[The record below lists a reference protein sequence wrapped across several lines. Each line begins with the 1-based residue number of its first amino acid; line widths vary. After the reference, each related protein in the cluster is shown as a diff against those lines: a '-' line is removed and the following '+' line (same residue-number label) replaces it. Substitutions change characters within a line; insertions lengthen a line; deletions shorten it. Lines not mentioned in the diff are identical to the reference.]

1 MSVNPYTLN
10 NLYSQGILDYAP
22 YELCNSGIN
31 VSSMNGISNPYLNTA
46 MQGTQF
52 QNYGQTPDSFCASGK
67 TGTVQPN
74 PEMGSAQVSSSF
86 GNENIGIN
94 SEAGSNAY
102 GISGIGTQSQAGVNA
117 YGISGV
123 GTNSQAGMN
132 AYGLQG
138 IGAQSQAG
146 ENAYGLQGI
155 GMQGPSEQAAWGG
168 FGDTSQSIKD
178 GISRVSG
185 FTQNIPSPIK
195 GLAVAGMMIG
205 ALALALKTKKKPQA
219 KPKTNF
225 FSNLNPVNWFKKTKT
240 TKI

>member
-102 GISGIGTQSQAGVNA
+102 GVSGIGTQSQT
-117 YGISGV
+117 
-123 GTNSQAGMN
+123 GTN

-178 GISRVSG
+178 GLSRVSG

-195 GLAVAGMMIG
+195 GLAAAGMMIG
-205 ALALALKTKKKPQA
+205 ALALALKTKKKPKV

>member
-67 TGTVQPN
+67 IGTVQPN
-74 PEMGSAQVSSSF
+74 PEMSSARGSF
-86 GNENIGIN
+86 GFGNDSIGIN
-94 SEAGSNAY
+94 SQAGS
-102 GISGIGTQSQAGVNA
+102 
-117 YGISGV
+117 
-123 GTNSQAGMN
+123 N

-146 ENAYGLQGI
+146 SNAYGLQGI
-155 GMQGPSEQAAWGG
+155 GMQSPSEQAACGG
-168 FGDTSQSIKD
+168 FGDTSQGIKD
-178 GISRVSG
+178 GISKVSG
-185 FTQNIPSPIK
+185 FAQNIPSPIK
-195 GLAVAGMMIG
+195 GLAAAGMMIG
-205 ALALALKTKKKPQA
+205 ALALALKRKKKPQV

-225 FSNLNPVNWFKKTKT
+225 FSNLNPVNWFRKTKT

>member
-52 QNYGQTPDSFCASGK
+52 QNYGQTPDSFCGSGK
-67 TGTVQPN
+67 IGTVQPN
-74 PEMGSAQVSSSF
+74 PEMSSARGSF
-86 GNENIGIN
+86 GFGNDSIGIN
-94 SEAGSNAY
+94 SQAGS
-102 GISGIGTQSQAGVNA
+102 
-117 YGISGV
+117 
-123 GTNSQAGMN
+123 N

-146 ENAYGLQGI
+146 SNAYGLQGI
-155 GMQGPSEQAAWGG
+155 GMQSPSEQAAWGG
-168 FGDTSQSIKD
+168 FGDTSQGIKD
-178 GISRVSG
+178 GISKVSG
-185 FTQNIPSPIK
+185 FAQNIPSPIK
-195 GLAVAGMMIG
+195 GLAAAGMMIG
-205 ALALALKTKKKPQA
+205 ALALALKTKKKPQV

-225 FSNLNPVNWFKKTKT
+225 FSNLNPVNWFRKTKT

>member
-67 TGTVQPN
+67 IGTVQPN
-74 PEMGSAQVSSSF
+74 PEMSSARGSF
-86 GNENIGIN
+86 GFGNDSIGIN
-94 SEAGSNAY
+94 SQAGS
-102 GISGIGTQSQAGVNA
+102 
-117 YGISGV
+117 
-123 GTNSQAGMN
+123 
-132 AYGLQG
+132 
-138 IGAQSQAG
+138 
-146 ENAYGLQGI
+146 NAYGLQGI
-155 GMQGPSEQAAWGG
+155 GMQSPSEQAAWGG
-168 FGDTSQSIKD
+168 FGDTSQGIKD
-178 GISRVSG
+178 GISKVSG
-185 FTQNIPSPIK
+185 FAQNIPSPIK
-195 GLAVAGMMIG
+195 GLAAAGMMIG
-205 ALALALKTKKKPQA
+205 ALALALKTKKKPQV

-225 FSNLNPVNWFKKTKT
+225 FSNLNPLNWFRKTKT

>member
-94 SEAGSNAY
+94 SEAGA
-102 GISGIGTQSQAGVNA
+102 NA

-123 GTNSQAGMN
+123 GAKSQVGMN

-178 GISRVSG
+178 GLSRVSG
-185 FTQNIPSPIK
+185 FTQNVPSPIK
-195 GLAVAGMMIG
+195 GLAAAGMMIG
-205 ALALALKTKKKPQA
+205 ALALALKTKKKPKV

>member
-46 MQGTQF
+46 MQGAQF

-102 GISGIGTQSQAGVNA
+102 GVSGIGTQSQAG
-117 YGISGV
+117 
-123 GTNSQAGMN
+123 TN

-178 GISRVSG
+178 GLSRVSG

-195 GLAVAGMMIG
+195 GLAAAGMMIG
-205 ALALALKTKKKPQA
+205 ALALALKTKKKPKV

>member
-67 TGTVQPN
+67 IGTVQPN
-74 PEMGSAQVSSSF
+74 PEMSSARGSF
-86 GNENIGIN
+86 GFGNDSIGIN
-94 SEAGSNAY
+94 S
-102 GISGIGTQSQAGVNA
+102 QAG
-117 YGISGV
+117 
-123 GTNSQAGMN
+123 TN

-146 ENAYGLQGI
+146 SNAYGLQGI
-155 GMQGPSEQAAWGG
+155 GMQSPSEQAAWGG
-168 FGDTSQSIKD
+168 FGDTSQGIKD
-178 GISRVSG
+178 GISKVSG
-185 FTQNIPSPIK
+185 FAQNIPSPIK
-195 GLAVAGMMIG
+195 GLAAAGMMIG
-205 ALALALKTKKKPQA
+205 ALALALKTKKKPQV

-225 FSNLNPVNWFKKTKT
+225 FSNLNQVNWFRKTKT

>member
-67 TGTVQPN
+67 IGTVQPN
-74 PEMGSAQVSSSF
+74 PEMSSARGSF
-86 GNENIGIN
+86 GFGNDSIGIN
-94 SEAGSNAY
+94 SQAGS
-102 GISGIGTQSQAGVNA
+102 
-117 YGISGV
+117 
-123 GTNSQAGMN
+123 N

-146 ENAYGLQGI
+146 SNAYGLQGI
-155 GMQGPSEQAAWGG
+155 GMQSPSEQAAWGG
-168 FGDTSQSIKD
+168 FGDTSQGIKD
-178 GISRVSG
+178 GISKVSG

-195 GLAVAGMMIG
+195 GLAAAGMMIG
-205 ALALALKTKKKPQA
+205 ALALALKTKKKPQV

-225 FSNLNPVNWFKKTKT
+225 FSNLNPVNWFRKTKT

>member
-67 TGTVQPN
+67 IGTVQPN
-74 PEMGSAQVSSSF
+74 PEMSSARASF
-86 GNENIGIN
+86 GFGNDSIGIN
-94 SEAGSNAY
+94 SQAGS
-102 GISGIGTQSQAGVNA
+102 
-117 YGISGV
+117 
-123 GTNSQAGMN
+123 N

-146 ENAYGLQGI
+146 SNAYGLQGI
-155 GMQGPSEQAAWGG
+155 GMQSPSEQAAWGG
-168 FGDTSQSIKD
+168 FGDTSQGIKD
-178 GISRVSG
+178 GISKVSG

-195 GLAVAGMMIG
+195 GLAAAGMMIG
-205 ALALALKTKKKPQA
+205 ALALALKTKKKPQV

-225 FSNLNPVNWFKKTKT
+225 FSNLNPVNWFRKTKT

>member
-67 TGTVQPN
+67 IGTVQPN
-74 PEMGSAQVSSSF
+74 PEMSSARGSF
-86 GNENIGIN
+86 GFGNDNIGIN
-94 SEAGSNAY
+94 SQAGS
-102 GISGIGTQSQAGVNA
+102 
-117 YGISGV
+117 
-123 GTNSQAGMN
+123 N

-146 ENAYGLQGI
+146 SNAYGLQGI

-168 FGDTSQSIKD
+168 FSDTSQGIKD
-178 GISRVSG
+178 GISKISG
-185 FTQNIPSPIK
+185 FVQNIPSPIK
-195 GLAVAGMMIG
+195 GLAAAGMMIG
-205 ALALALKTKKKPQA
+205 ALALALKTKKKPQV

-225 FSNLNPVNWFKKTKT
+225 FSNLNPVNWFRKTKT

>member
-67 TGTVQPN
+67 IGTVQPN
-74 PEMGSAQVSSSF
+74 PEMSSARGSF
-86 GNENIGIN
+86 GFGNDSIGIN
-94 SEAGSNAY
+94 SQAGS
-102 GISGIGTQSQAGVNA
+102 
-117 YGISGV
+117 
-123 GTNSQAGMN
+123 N

-146 ENAYGLQGI
+146 SNAYGLQGI
-155 GMQGPSEQAAWGG
+155 GMQSPSEQAAWGG
-168 FGDTSQSIKD
+168 FGDTSQGIKD
-178 GISRVSG
+178 GISKVSG
-185 FTQNIPSPIK
+185 FAQNIPSPIK
-195 GLAVAGMMIG
+195 GLAAAGMMIG
-205 ALALALKTKKKPQA
+205 ALALALKTKKKPQV

-225 FSNLNPVNWFKKTKT
+225 FSNLNPVNWLRKTKT

>member
-94 SEAGSNAY
+94 SQAGS
-102 GISGIGTQSQAGVNA
+102 
-117 YGISGV
+117 
-123 GTNSQAGMN
+123 
-132 AYGLQG
+132 
-138 IGAQSQAG
+138 
-146 ENAYGLQGI
+146 NAYGLQGI

-168 FGDTSQSIKD
+168 FGDTSQSIKA
-178 GISRVSG
+178 GFSRVSG
-185 FTQNIPSPIK
+185 FTQNVPSPIK
-195 GLAVAGMMIG
+195 GLAAAGMMIG
-205 ALALALKTKKKPQA
+205 ALALALKTKKKPKV

>member
-67 TGTVQPN
+67 IGTVQPN
-74 PEMGSAQVSSSF
+74 PEMSSARGSF
-86 GNENIGIN
+86 GFGNDSIGIN
-94 SEAGSNAY
+94 SQAGS
-102 GISGIGTQSQAGVNA
+102 
-117 YGISGV
+117 
-123 GTNSQAGMN
+123 
-132 AYGLQG
+132 
-138 IGAQSQAG
+138 
-146 ENAYGLQGI
+146 NAYGLQGI
-155 GMQGPSEQAAWGG
+155 GMQSPSEQAAWGG
-168 FGDTSQSIKD
+168 FGDTSQGIKD
-178 GISRVSG
+178 GISKVSG

-195 GLAVAGMMIG
+195 GLAAAGMMIG
-205 ALALALKTKKKPQA
+205 ALALALKTKKKPQV

-225 FSNLNPVNWFKKTKT
+225 FSNLNPVNWFRKTKT

>member
-67 TGTVQPN
+67 IGTVQPN
-74 PEMGSAQVSSSF
+74 PEMSSARGSF
-86 GNENIGIN
+86 GFGNDSIGIN
-94 SEAGSNAY
+94 SQAGS
-102 GISGIGTQSQAGVNA
+102 
-117 YGISGV
+117 
-123 GTNSQAGMN
+123 N

-146 ENAYGLQGI
+146 SNTYGLQGI
-155 GMQGPSEQAAWGG
+155 GMQSPSEQAAWGG
-168 FGDTSQSIKD
+168 FGDTSQGIKD
-178 GISRVSG
+178 GISKVSG

-195 GLAVAGMMIG
+195 GLAAAGMMIG
-205 ALALALKTKKKPQA
+205 ALALALKTKKKPQV

-225 FSNLNPVNWFKKTKT
+225 FSNLNPINWFRKTKT

>member
-1 MSVNPYTLN
+1 MSVNPYTFN

-67 TGTVQPN
+67 IGTVQPN
-74 PEMGSAQVSSSF
+74 PEMSSARGSF
-86 GNENIGIN
+86 GFGNDSIGIN
-94 SEAGSNAY
+94 S
-102 GISGIGTQSQAGVNA
+102 QAG
-117 YGISGV
+117 
-123 GTNSQAGMN
+123 TN

-146 ENAYGLQGI
+146 SNAYGLQGI
-155 GMQGPSEQAAWGG
+155 GMQSPSEQAAWGG
-168 FGDTSQSIKD
+168 FGDTSQGIKD
-178 GISRVSG
+178 GISKVSG
-185 FTQNIPSPIK
+185 FAQNIPSPIK
-195 GLAVAGMMIG
+195 GLAAAGMMIG
-205 ALALALKTKKKPQA
+205 ALALALKTKKKPQV

-225 FSNLNPVNWFKKTKT
+225 FSNLNPVNWFRKTKT

>member
-67 TGTVQPN
+67 IGTVQPN
-74 PEMGSAQVSSSF
+74 PEMSSARGSF
-86 GNENIGIN
+86 GFGNDSIGIN
-94 SEAGSNAY
+94 SQAGS
-102 GISGIGTQSQAGVNA
+102 
-117 YGISGV
+117 
-123 GTNSQAGMN
+123 N

-146 ENAYGLQGI
+146 SNAYGLQGI
-155 GMQGPSEQAAWGG
+155 GMQSPSEQAAWGG
-168 FGDTSQSIKD
+168 FGDTSQGIKD
-178 GISRVSG
+178 GISKVSG
-185 FTQNIPSPIK
+185 FAQNIPSPIK
-195 GLAVAGMMIG
+195 GLAAAGMMIG
-205 ALALALKTKKKPQA
+205 ALALALKTKKKPQV

-225 FSNLNPVNWFKKTKT
+225 FSNLNPLNWFRKTKT

>member
-67 TGTVQPN
+67 IGTVQPN
-74 PEMGSAQVSSSF
+74 PEMSSARGSF
-86 GNENIGIN
+86 GFGNDSIGIN
-94 SEAGSNAY
+94 SQAGS
-102 GISGIGTQSQAGVNA
+102 
-117 YGISGV
+117 
-123 GTNSQAGMN
+123 N

-146 ENAYGLQGI
+146 SNAYGLQGI
-155 GMQGPSEQAAWGG
+155 GMQSPSEQAAWGG
-168 FGDTSQSIKD
+168 FGDTSQGIKD
-178 GISRVSG
+178 GISKVSG
-185 FTQNIPSPIK
+185 FAQNIPSPIK
-195 GLAVAGMMIG
+195 GLAAAGMMIG
-205 ALALALKTKKKPQA
+205 ALALALKTKKKPQL

-225 FSNLNPVNWFKKTKT
+225 FSNLNPVNWFRKTKT

>member
-67 TGTVQPN
+67 IGTVQPN
-74 PEMGSAQVSSSF
+74 PEMSSARGSF
-86 GNENIGIN
+86 GFGNDTIGIN
-94 SEAGSNAY
+94 SQAGS
-102 GISGIGTQSQAGVNA
+102 
-117 YGISGV
+117 
-123 GTNSQAGMN
+123 N

-146 ENAYGLQGI
+146 SNAYGLQGI

-168 FGDTSQSIKD
+168 FGDTSQGIKD
-178 GISRVSG
+178 GISKVSG

-195 GLAVAGMMIG
+195 GIAAAGMMIG

-225 FSNLNPVNWFKKTKT
+225 FSNLNPVNWFRKTKT

>member
-67 TGTVQPN
+67 IGTVQPN
-74 PEMGSAQVSSSF
+74 PEMSSARGSF
-86 GNENIGIN
+86 GFGNDNIGIN
-94 SEAGSNAY
+94 SQAGS
-102 GISGIGTQSQAGVNA
+102 
-117 YGISGV
+117 
-123 GTNSQAGMN
+123 N

-138 IGAQSQAG
+138 IGAQSQVG
-146 ENAYGLQGI
+146 SNAYGLQGI

-168 FGDTSQSIKD
+168 FSDTSQGIKD
-178 GISRVSG
+178 GISKVSG

-195 GLAVAGMMIG
+195 GIAAAGMMIG

-225 FSNLNPVNWFKKTKT
+225 FSNLNPVNWFRKTKT

>member
-94 SEAGSNAY
+94 SQAGS
-102 GISGIGTQSQAGVNA
+102 
-117 YGISGV
+117 
-123 GTNSQAGMN
+123 N

-146 ENAYGLQGI
+146 SNAYGLQGI

-168 FGDTSQSIKD
+168 FGDTSQSIKA
-178 GISRVSG
+178 GFSRVSG
-185 FTQNIPSPIK
+185 FTQNVPSPIK
-195 GLAVAGMMIG
+195 GLAAAGMMIG
-205 ALALALKTKKKPQA
+205 ALALALKTKKKPKV

>member
-67 TGTVQPN
+67 IGTVQPN
-74 PEMGSAQVSSSF
+74 PEMSSARGSF
-86 GNENIGIN
+86 GFGNDNIGIN
-94 SEAGSNAY
+94 SQAGS
-102 GISGIGTQSQAGVNA
+102 
-117 YGISGV
+117 
-123 GTNSQAGMN
+123 N

-146 ENAYGLQGI
+146 SNAYGLQGI

-168 FGDTSQSIKD
+168 FSDTSQGIKD
-178 GISRVSG
+178 GISKVSG
-185 FTQNIPSPIK
+185 FTQNVPSPIK
-195 GLAVAGMMIG
+195 GIAAAGMMIG
-205 ALALALKTKKKPQA
+205 ALALALKTKNNPQA

-225 FSNLNPVNWFKKTKT
+225 FSNLNPVNWFRKTKT

>member
-67 TGTVQPN
+67 IGTVQPN
-74 PEMGSAQVSSSF
+74 PEMSSARGSF
-86 GNENIGIN
+86 GFGNDSIGIN
-94 SEAGSNAY
+94 SQAGS
-102 GISGIGTQSQAGVNA
+102 
-117 YGISGV
+117 
-123 GTNSQAGMN
+123 N

-146 ENAYGLQGI
+146 SNAYGLQGI
-155 GMQGPSEQAAWGG
+155 GMQSPSEQAAWGG
-168 FGDTSQSIKD
+168 FGDTSQGIKD
-178 GISRVSG
+178 GISKVSG
-185 FTQNIPSPIK
+185 FVQNIPSPIK
-195 GLAVAGMMIG
+195 GLAAAGMMIG
-205 ALALALKTKKKPQA
+205 ALALALKTKKKPQV

-225 FSNLNPVNWFKKTKT
+225 FSNLNPVNWFRKTKT

>member
-67 TGTVQPN
+67 IGTVQPN
-74 PEMGSAQVSSSF
+74 PEMSSARGSF
-86 GNENIGIN
+86 GFGNDSIGIN
-94 SEAGSNAY
+94 SQAGS
-102 GISGIGTQSQAGVNA
+102 
-117 YGISGV
+117 
-123 GTNSQAGMN
+123 N

-146 ENAYGLQGI
+146 SNAYGLQGIGAQSQAGSNAYGLQGI
-155 GMQGPSEQAAWGG
+155 GMQSPSEQAAWGG
-168 FGDTSQSIKD
+168 FGDTSQGIKD
-178 GISRVSG
+178 GISKVSG
-185 FTQNIPSPIK
+185 FAQNIPSPIK
-195 GLAVAGMMIG
+195 GLAAAGMMIG
-205 ALALALKTKKKPQA
+205 ALALALKTKKKPQV

-225 FSNLNPVNWFKKTKT
+225 FSNLNPVNWFRKTKT

>member
-67 TGTVQPN
+67 IGTVQPN
-74 PEMGSAQVSSSF
+74 PEMSSARGSF
-86 GNENIGIN
+86 GFGNDSIGIN
-94 SEAGSNAY
+94 SQAGS
-102 GISGIGTQSQAGVNA
+102 
-117 YGISGV
+117 
-123 GTNSQAGMN
+123 N

-146 ENAYGLQGI
+146 SNAYGLQGI
-155 GMQGPSEQAAWGG
+155 GMQSPSEQAAWGG
-168 FGDTSQSIKD
+168 FGDTSQGIKD
-178 GISRVSG
+178 GISKVSG
-185 FTQNIPSPIK
+185 FAQNIPSPIK
-195 GLAVAGMMIG
+195 GLAAAGMMIG
-205 ALALALKTKKKPQA
+205 ALALALKTKKKPQV

-225 FSNLNPVNWFKKTKT
+225 FSNLNPVNWFRKTKT

>member
-67 TGTVQPN
+67 IGTVQPN
-74 PEMGSAQVSSSF
+74 PEMSSARGSF
-86 GNENIGIN
+86 GFGNDSIGIN
-94 SEAGSNAY
+94 SQAGS
-102 GISGIGTQSQAGVNA
+102 
-117 YGISGV
+117 
-123 GTNSQAGMN
+123 N

-138 IGAQSQAG
+138 IGAQSQVG
-146 ENAYGLQGI
+146 SNAYGLQGI
-155 GMQGPSEQAAWGG
+155 GMQSPSEQAAWGG
-168 FGDTSQSIKD
+168 FGDTSQGIKD
-178 GISRVSG
+178 GISKVSG

-195 GLAVAGMMIG
+195 GLAAAGMMIG
-205 ALALALKTKKKPQA
+205 ALALALKTKKKPQV

-225 FSNLNPVNWFKKTKT
+225 FSNLNPVNWFRKTKT

>member
-67 TGTVQPN
+67 IGTVQPN
-74 PEMGSAQVSSSF
+74 PEMSSARGSF
-86 GNENIGIN
+86 GFGNDSIGIN
-94 SEAGSNAY
+94 SQAGS
-102 GISGIGTQSQAGVNA
+102 
-117 YGISGV
+117 
-123 GTNSQAGMN
+123 N

-146 ENAYGLQGI
+146 SNAYGLQGI
-155 GMQGPSEQAAWGG
+155 GMHSPSEQAAWGG
-168 FGDTSQSIKD
+168 FGDTSQGIKD
-178 GISRVSG
+178 GISKVSG
-185 FTQNIPSPIK
+185 FAQNIPSPIK
-195 GLAVAGMMIG
+195 GLAAAGMMIG
-205 ALALALKTKKKPQA
+205 ALALALKTKKKPQV

-225 FSNLNPVNWFKKTKT
+225 FSNLNPVNWFRKTKT

>member
-67 TGTVQPN
+67 IGTVQPN
-74 PEMGSAQVSSSF
+74 PEMSSARGSF
-86 GNENIGIN
+86 GFGNDSIGIN
-94 SEAGSNAY
+94 SQAGS
-102 GISGIGTQSQAGVNA
+102 
-117 YGISGV
+117 
-123 GTNSQAGMN
+123 N

-146 ENAYGLQGI
+146 SNAYGLQGI
-155 GMQGPSEQAAWGG
+155 GMQSPSEQAAWGG
-168 FGDTSQSIKD
+168 FGDTSQGIKD
-178 GISRVSG
+178 GISKVSG
-185 FTQNIPSPIK
+185 FAQNIPSPIK
-195 GLAVAGMMIG
+195 GLAAAGMMIG
-205 ALALALKTKKKPQA
+205 ALALALKTKKKPQV
-219 KPKTNF
+219 KSKTNF
-225 FSNLNPVNWFKKTKT
+225 FSNLNPVNWFRKTKT

>member
-67 TGTVQPN
+67 IGTVQPN
-74 PEMGSAQVSSSF
+74 PEMSSARGSF
-86 GNENIGIN
+86 GFGNDSIGIN
-94 SEAGSNAY
+94 SQAGS
-102 GISGIGTQSQAGVNA
+102 
-117 YGISGV
+117 
-123 GTNSQAGMN
+123 N

-146 ENAYGLQGI
+146 SNAYGLQGI
-155 GMQGPSEQAAWGG
+155 GMQSPSEQAAWGG
-168 FGDTSQSIKD
+168 FGDTSQGIKD
-178 GISRVSG
+178 GISKVSG
-185 FTQNIPSPIK
+185 FTQSIPSPIK
-195 GLAVAGMMIG
+195 GLAAAGMMIG
-205 ALALALKTKKKPQA
+205 ALALALKTKKKPQV

-225 FSNLNPVNWFKKTKT
+225 FSNLNPVNWFRKTKT

>member
-67 TGTVQPN
+67 IGTVQPN
-74 PEMGSAQVSSSF
+74 PEMSSARGSF
-86 GNENIGIN
+86 GFGNDSIGIN
-94 SEAGSNAY
+94 S
-102 GISGIGTQSQAGVNA
+102 QAG
-117 YGISGV
+117 
-123 GTNSQAGMN
+123 TN

-146 ENAYGLQGI
+146 SNAYGLQGI
-155 GMQGPSEQAAWGG
+155 GMQSPSEQAAWGG
-168 FGDTSQSIKD
+168 FGDTSQGIKD
-178 GISRVSG
+178 GISKVSG
-185 FTQNIPSPIK
+185 FAQNIPSPIK
-195 GLAVAGMMIG
+195 GLAAAGMMIG
-205 ALALALKTKKKPQA
+205 ALALALKTKKKPQV

-225 FSNLNPVNWFKKTKT
+225 FSNLNPVNWFRKTKT

>member
-31 VSSMNGISNPYLNTA
+31 VSSMHGISNPYLNTA

-67 TGTVQPN
+67 IGTVQPN
-74 PEMGSAQVSSSF
+74 PEMSSARGSF
-86 GNENIGIN
+86 GFGNDSIGIN
-94 SEAGSNAY
+94 SQAGS
-102 GISGIGTQSQAGVNA
+102 
-117 YGISGV
+117 
-123 GTNSQAGMN
+123 N

-146 ENAYGLQGI
+146 SNAYGLQGI
-155 GMQGPSEQAAWGG
+155 GMQSRSEQAAWGG
-168 FGDTSQSIKD
+168 FGDTSQGIKD
-178 GISRVSG
+178 GISKVSG
-185 FTQNIPSPIK
+185 FAQNIPSPIK
-195 GLAVAGMMIG
+195 GLAAAGMMIG
-205 ALALALKTKKKPQA
+205 ALALALKTKKKPQV

-225 FSNLNPVNWFKKTKT
+225 FSNLNPVNWFRKTKT

>member
-1 MSVNPYTLN
+1 MSVSPYTLN

-52 QNYGQTPDSFCASGK
+52 QNYGQTPDSFCSSSRNGS
-67 TGTVQPN
+67 VQPN
-74 PEMGSAQVSSSF
+74 PEMSSAQETSGF
-86 GNENIGIN
+86 GNESIGSK
-94 SEAGSNAY
+94 SEAGMNAY
-102 GISGIGTQSQAGVNA
+102 GISGIGTQSQAG
-117 YGISGV
+117 I
-123 GTNSQAGMN
+123 N

-146 ENAYGLQGI
+146 INAYGLQGI
-155 GMQGPSEQAAWGG
+155 GMQSPSEAASWGG
-168 FGDTSQSIKD
+168 FSDTSKSIEN
-178 GISRVSG
+178 GITNAS
-185 FTQNIPSPIK
+185 NIANKIPNPIK
-195 GLAVAGMMIG
+195 GIAAAGMMIG
-205 ALALALKTKKKPQA
+205 GIALAIKTKKKPKQ
-219 KPKTNF
+219 KPKNNF

>member
-67 TGTVQPN
+67 IGTVQPN
-74 PEMGSAQVSSSF
+74 PEMSSARGSF
-86 GNENIGIN
+86 GFGNDSIGIN
-94 SEAGSNAY
+94 SQAGS
-102 GISGIGTQSQAGVNA
+102 
-117 YGISGV
+117 
-123 GTNSQAGMN
+123 N

-146 ENAYGLQGI
+146 SNAYGLQGI
-155 GMQGPSEQAAWGG
+155 GMQSPSEQAAWGG
-168 FGDTSQSIKD
+168 FGDTSQGIKD
-178 GISRVSG
+178 GISKVSG

-195 GLAVAGMMIG
+195 GLAAAGMMIG
-205 ALALALKTKKKPQA
+205 ALALALKTKKKPPV
-219 KPKTNF
+219 KPKMNF
-225 FSNLNPVNWFKKTKT
+225 FSNLNPVNWFRKTKT

>member
-67 TGTVQPN
+67 IGTVQPN
-74 PEMGSAQVSSSF
+74 PEMSSARGSF
-86 GNENIGIN
+86 GFGNDNIGIN
-94 SEAGSNAY
+94 SQAGS
-102 GISGIGTQSQAGVNA
+102 
-117 YGISGV
+117 
-123 GTNSQAGMN
+123 N

-146 ENAYGLQGI
+146 SNAYGLQGI

-168 FGDTSQSIKD
+168 FSDTSQGIKD
-178 GISRVSG
+178 GISKVSG

-195 GLAVAGMMIG
+195 GLAAAGMMIG
-205 ALALALKTKKKPQA
+205 ALALALKTKKKPQV

-225 FSNLNPVNWFKKTKT
+225 FSNLNPVNWFRKTKT

>member
-67 TGTVQPN
+67 IGTVQPN
-74 PEMGSAQVSSSF
+74 PEMSSARGSF
-86 GNENIGIN
+86 GFGNDNIGIN
-94 SEAGSNAY
+94 SQAGS
-102 GISGIGTQSQAGVNA
+102 
-117 YGISGV
+117 
-123 GTNSQAGMN
+123 N

-146 ENAYGLQGI
+146 SNAYGLQGI

-168 FGDTSQSIKD
+168 FSDTSQGIKD
-178 GISRVSG
+178 GISKVSG
-185 FTQNIPSPIK
+185 FTQNVPSPIK
-195 GLAVAGMMIG
+195 GIAAAGMMIG

-225 FSNLNPVNWFKKTKT
+225 FSNLNPVNWFRKTKT

>member
-67 TGTVQPN
+67 IGTVQPN
-74 PEMGSAQVSSSF
+74 PEMSFARGSF
-86 GNENIGIN
+86 GFGNDSIGIN
-94 SEAGSNAY
+94 SQAGS
-102 GISGIGTQSQAGVNA
+102 
-117 YGISGV
+117 
-123 GTNSQAGMN
+123 N

-146 ENAYGLQGI
+146 SNAYGLQGI
-155 GMQGPSEQAAWGG
+155 GMQSPSEQAAWGG
-168 FGDTSQSIKD
+168 FGDTSQGIKD
-178 GISRVSG
+178 GISKVSG
-185 FTQNIPSPIK
+185 FAQNIPSPIK
-195 GLAVAGMMIG
+195 GLAAAGMMIG
-205 ALALALKTKKKPQA
+205 ALALALKTKKKPQV

-225 FSNLNPVNWFKKTKT
+225 FSNLNPLNWFRKTKT

>member
-67 TGTVQPN
+67 IGTVQPN
-74 PEMGSAQVSSSF
+74 PEMSSARGSF
-86 GNENIGIN
+86 GFGNDSIGIN
-94 SEAGSNAY
+94 SQAGS
-102 GISGIGTQSQAGVNA
+102 
-117 YGISGV
+117 
-123 GTNSQAGMN
+123 N

-146 ENAYGLQGI
+146 SNAYGLQGI
-155 GMQGPSEQAAWGG
+155 GMQSPSEQAAWGG
-168 FGDTSQSIKD
+168 FGDTSQGIKD
-178 GISRVSG
+178 GISKVSG
-185 FTQNIPSPIK
+185 FVQNIPSPIK
-195 GLAVAGMMIG
+195 GLAAAGMMIG
-205 ALALALKTKKKPQA
+205 ALALALKTKKKPQV

-225 FSNLNPVNWFKKTKT
+225 FSNLNPLNWFRKTKT

>member
-67 TGTVQPN
+67 IGTVQPN
-74 PEMGSAQVSSSF
+74 PEMSSARGSF
-86 GNENIGIN
+86 GFGNDNIGIN
-94 SEAGSNAY
+94 SQAGS
-102 GISGIGTQSQAGVNA
+102 
-117 YGISGV
+117 
-123 GTNSQAGMN
+123 N

-146 ENAYGLQGI
+146 SNAYGLQGI

-168 FGDTSQSIKD
+168 FGDTSQGIKD
-178 GISRVSG
+178 GISKVSG

-195 GLAVAGMMIG
+195 GIAAAGMMIG

-225 FSNLNPVNWFKKTKT
+225 FSNLNPVNWFRKTKT

>member
-67 TGTVQPN
+67 IGTVQPN
-74 PEMGSAQVSSSF
+74 PEMSSARGSF
-86 GNENIGIN
+86 GFGNDSIGIN
-94 SEAGSNAY
+94 SQAGS
-102 GISGIGTQSQAGVNA
+102 
-117 YGISGV
+117 
-123 GTNSQAGMN
+123 N

-146 ENAYGLQGI
+146 SNAYGLQGI
-155 GMQGPSEQAAWGG
+155 GMQSPSEQAAWGG
-168 FGDTSQSIKD
+168 FGDASQGIKD
-178 GISRVSG
+178 GISKVSG
-185 FTQNIPSPIK
+185 FAQNIPSPIK
-195 GLAVAGMMIG
+195 GLAAAGMMIG
-205 ALALALKTKKKPQA
+205 ALALALKTKKKPQV

-225 FSNLNPVNWFKKTKT
+225 FSNLNPLNWFRKTKT